1 MIGLSLET
9 KDEMLDLFRINPY
22 SRSSRELTV
31 GLFDGQNEISD
42 PRYERL
48 PCHFGAPQSADND
61 MRFIE
66 NVNEIRFDDM
76 GRDHAVD
83 HWGIFDERGNLMAL
97 YRLSQPREVPAEDN
111 FVFRVG
117 RLRIGLP

>member
-9 KDEMLDLFRINPY
+9 KDEMLAIFTGQA
-22 SRSSRELTV
+22 LTV
-31 GLFDGQNEISD
+31 GLFDGENELSD

-48 PCHFGAPQSADND
+48 PVEFSSPQGDD

-66 NVNEIRFDDM
+66 NANEIRFDDM
-76 GRDHAVD
+76 GRDHTVD